1 MADRRG
7 PLPQA
12 LAPLAWCAARVYGL
26 GVSLRNARFD
36 RGVGVRRLEVSGV
49 CVPVISV
56 GNLTA
61 GGTGKSPFVAWVCAE
76 LVRAGAQPVIA
87 MRGYGAEAPEESD
100 EAREYAT
107 TAPGARVVVDP
118 DRVSAL
124 HAALSQVDAADLAR
138 CVVVLDDGFQHRRL
152 ARDLDL
158 VLVDATRPGLGGRLL
173 PAGWLREP
181 AGALRRADL
190 VVVTRAAGFDG
201 KLAAAIQRF
210 HGREPFAWCDHRWSS
225 IEVVSPAGSRVEP
238 VAWLAGRPV
247 ALVAG
252 IGNPA
257 AFVGAARR
265 AGVSIERETIA
276 RDHAFWEGTAG
287 DAALASGRGPGLVL
301 TTRKDWVKLAAR
313 PLPPGIE
320 VAIPRLELAFLGGEE
335 PLRERLASAARAN
348 LRR

>member
-1 MADRRG
+1 MSGG
-7 PLPQA
+7 PLPA
-12 LAPLAWCAARVYGL
+12 GFAPLAIPISWGYGL
-26 GVSLRNARFD
+26 AVRAVSFGRD
-36 RGVGVRRLEVSGV
+36 RGIGVRRLPI
-49 CVPVISV
+49 PVISV

-61 GGTGKSPFVAWVCAE
+61 GGTGKSPFVAWAART
-76 LVRAGAQPVIA
+76 LAAAGARPAIA
-87 MRGYGAEAPEESD
+87 LRGYAAADPSRSD
-100 EAREYAT
+100 EALEYRE
-107 TAPGARVVVDP
+107 TAPGVPVLAGA
-118 DRVSAL
+118 DRHATVSA
-124 HAALSQVDAADLAR
+124 ALAR
-138 CVVVLDDGFQHRRL
+138 GERLDCVLLDDGFQHRRL

-201 KLAAAIQRF
+201 KLAAAIRRH
-210 HGREPFAWCDHRWSS
+210 HGLEPFAWCDHRWSS

-257 AFVGAARR
+257 AFVVAARR

-276 RDHAFWEGTAG
+276 RDHAPWRGPAG

-313 PLPPGIE
+313 PLPPGVE